1 MNKTIYDSYLGKDRS
16 KMSVKNNYDMMAR
29 WKDCW
34 DAAPELYMLLKES
47 KTVESA
53 RNKVARYIE
62 AREWTYSCDLGEIEN
77 WDYILFRDVIR
88 TLKNI
93 ISPRNEK
100 IAGNSSLENLWRA
113 ALDGDADVSEDFIA
127 EFTHFFKALKF
138 KADVYPSRLMEGIK
152 IPNFDEYEGR
162 VAGQMRSDY
171 LDQMGKRM
179 DNYLKRYPSGLDPQI
194 ISKRQNSRRRIL
206 ETLNSTENDWKDW
219 HWQYRNVFK
228 DTNDIDIIKE
238 IIKLEPHYE
247 ESIRLAVENHVP
259 FAVTPYYLH
268 LMDREPCDQ
277 DYAVRRQVFPP
288 LSYVQNMITH
298 RKDRKWAFD
307 FMKERDTSPIDLVTR
322 RYPRVAIIK
331 PYESCPQICVYCQR
345 NWELT
350 SPLMASAMAPP
361 EKIDA
366 ALQWFSEHE
375 EMMDVLV
382 TGGDP
387 LVMDDPLIDRILSKL
402 SEISHLKSIR
412 VATRTPATVP
422 QRITA
427 ELCEILAQY
436 NESGKRNICI
446 VTHFMH
452 PYEITPE
459 TVVAIK
465 MVKMNGIEVYNQQVF
480 TFTNSRKFETSA
492 LRIILKQIGVD
503 PYYTFNM
510 KGKTEME
517 DYAVPISRILQERKE
532 EARLLPGIFRTDE
545 PVFNVPGL
553 GKDHLRAWQNHEL
566 IAITPEGRRMYS
578 FLPWEKNIAQVK
590 PYIYTDVS
598 VLRYLQRLKERGEDP
613 EDYRSIWYYY

>member
-1 MNKTIYDSYLGKDRS
+1 MTE
-16 KMSVKNNYDMMAR
+16 R
-29 WKDCW
+29 WNDCW
-34 DAAPELYMLLKES
+34 DAAPEIYMLLKES
-47 KTVESA
+47 KTLESS

-77 WDYILFRDVIR
+77 WDYVLFKEVIR
-88 TLKNI
+88 TLKNL
-93 ISPRNEK
+93 ISPRNER
-100 IAGNSSLENLWRA
+100 IAGTSALEHIWQA
-113 ALDGDADVSEDFIA
+113 AINGDSDVSDDFIA
-127 EFTHFFKALKF
+127 EFIHFFKALKM
-138 KADVYPSRLMEGIK
+138 KADVYPSRLMEGIE
-152 IPNFDEYEGR
+152 IPNFDQYEGR
-162 VAGQMRSDY
+162 AAGRMRSDY
-171 LDQMGKRM
+171 LDRMAERM
-179 DNYLKRYPSGLDPQI
+179 DRYLKRHNSGLDPWI
-194 ISKRQNSRRRIL
+194 AAKRDENRRRIL
-206 ETLNSTENDWKDW
+206 DYLGSSKDDWEDW
-219 HWQYRNVFK
+219 HWQFRNVFK
-228 DTNDIDIIKE
+228 DLRGLESIESLIQLETRHKE
-238 IIKLEPHYE
+238 AIKLA
-247 ESIRLAVENHVP
+247 LENHVP
-259 FAVTPYYLH
+259 FGVTPYYLH
-268 LMDREPCDQ
+268 LMDIEPSDQ

-288 LSYVQNMITH
+288 LSYVQNMIAH
-298 RKDRKWAFD
+298 RKDKKWAFD
-307 FMKERDTSPIDLVTR
+307 FMKEADTSPVDLITR

-345 NWELT
+345 NWEIS
-350 SPLMASAMAPP
+350 SPLMASALASR

-375 EMMDVLV
+375 GMMDVLL

-387 LVMDDPLIDRILSKL
+387 LVMDDSMIDGILSRL
-402 SEISHLKSIR
+402 SEIPHIKSIR

-422 QRITA
+422 QRITP
-427 ELCEILAQY
+427 ELCEAMAQY
-436 NESGKRNICI
+436 QELGRRNLCL

-452 PYEITPE
+452 PYEVTPE
-459 TVVAIK
+459 TVAAIK
-465 MVKMNGIEVYNQQVF
+465 RIKATGIEVYNQQVF
-480 TFTNSRKFETSA
+480 TFANSRKFETSA
-492 LRIILKQIGVD
+492 LRVVLKQIGVD

-517 DYAVPISRILQERKE
+517 EYSVPIARILQERKE

-598 VLRYLQRLKERGEDP
+598 IYRYLKRLKDRGEDP

>member
-1 MNKTIYDSYLGKDRS
+1 
-16 KMSVKNNYDMMAR
+16 
-29 WKDCW
+29 
-34 DAAPELYMLLKES
+34 MLLKES
-47 KTVESA
+47 KTLESS

-77 WDYILFRDVIR
+77 WDYVLFKEVIR
-88 TLKNI
+88 TLKNL
-93 ISPRNEK
+93 ISPRNER
-100 IAGNSSLENLWRA
+100 IAGTSALEHIWQA
-113 ALDGDADVSEDFIA
+113 AINGDSDVSDDFIA
-127 EFTHFFKALKF
+127 EFIHFFKALKM
-138 KADVYPSRLMEGIK
+138 KADVYPSRLMEGIE
-152 IPNFDEYEGR
+152 IPNFDQYEGR
-162 VAGQMRSDY
+162 AAGRMRSDY
-171 LDQMGKRM
+171 LDRMAERM
-179 DNYLKRYPSGLDPQI
+179 DRYLKRHNSGLDPWI
-194 ISKRQNSRRRIL
+194 AAKRDENRRRIL
-206 ETLNSTENDWKDW
+206 DYLGSSKDDWEDW
-219 HWQYRNVFK
+219 HWQFRNVFK
-228 DTNDIDIIKE
+228 DLRGLESIESLIQLETRHKE
-238 IIKLEPHYE
+238 AIKLA
-247 ESIRLAVENHVP
+247 LENHVP
-259 FAVTPYYLH
+259 FGVTPYYLH
-268 LMDREPCDQ
+268 LMDIEPSDQ

-288 LSYVQNMITH
+288 LSYVQNMIAH
-298 RKDRKWAFD
+298 RKDKKWAFD
-307 FMKERDTSPIDLVTR
+307 FMKEADTSPVDLITR

-345 NWELT
+345 NWEIS
-350 SPLMASAMAPP
+350 SPLMASALASR

-375 EMMDVLV
+375 GMMDVLL

-387 LVMDDPLIDRILSKL
+387 LVMDDSMIEGILSRL
-402 SEISHLKSIR
+402 SEIPHIKSIR

-422 QRITA
+422 QRITP
-427 ELCEILAQY
+427 ELCEAMAQY
-436 NESGKRNICI
+436 QELGRRNLCL

-452 PYEITPE
+452 PYEVTPE
-459 TVVAIK
+459 TVAAIK
-465 MVKMNGIEVYNQQVF
+465 RIKATGIEVYNQQVF
-480 TFTNSRKFETSA
+480 TFANSRKFETSA
-492 LRIILKQIGVD
+492 LRVVLKQIGVD

-517 DYAVPISRILQERKE
+517 EYSVPIARILQERKE

-598 VLRYLQRLKERGEDP
+598 IYRYLERLKDRGEDP

>member
-1 MNKTIYDSYLGKDRS
+1 
-16 KMSVKNNYDMMAR
+16 
-29 WKDCW
+29 
-34 DAAPELYMLLKES
+34 
-47 KTVESA
+47 
-53 RNKVARYIE
+53 
-62 AREWTYSCDLGEIEN
+62 
-77 WDYILFRDVIR
+77 
-88 TLKNI
+88 
-93 ISPRNEK
+93 
-100 IAGNSSLENLWRA
+100 
-113 ALDGDADVSEDFIA
+113 LDGDADVSEDFIA
-127 EFTHFFKALKF
+127 EFTHFFKALKL
-138 KADVYPSRLMEGIK
+138 KADVYPSRLMEGID
-152 IPNFDEYEGR
+152 IPKFDEYEGR
-162 VAGQMRSDY
+162 IAGQMRSDY
-171 LDQMGKRM
+171 LDQMGRRM
-179 DNYLKRYPSGLDPQI
+179 DNYLKRYRSGLDPKI
-194 ISKRQNSRRRIL
+194 VSKRQDSRRRIL
-206 ETLNSTENDWKDW
+206 EILNSTESDWRDW
-219 HWQYRNVFK
+219 HWQYRNIFK

-238 IIKLEPHYE
+238 IIKLGPDHE
-247 ESIRLAVENHVP
+247 ESMKLAVENHVP

-268 LMDREPCDQ
+268 LMDREPCDL

-350 SPLMASAMAPP
+350 SPLMASALAPP
-361 EKIDA
+361 EKIEA

-387 LVMDDPLIDRILSKL
+387 LVMDDSLLDKILSKL

-427 ELCEILAQY
+427 DLCEILARY
-436 NESGKRNICI
+436 NEFGKRNICI

-459 TVVAIK
+459 TVAAIK
-465 MVKMNGIEVYNQQVF
+465 MVKMSGIEVYNQQVF
-480 TFTNSRKFETSA
+480 TFANSRKFETSA
-492 LRIILKQIGVD
+492 LRIVLKQIGVD

-598 VLRYLQRLKERGEDP
+598 VLRYLQRLRERGENP

>member
-1 MNKTIYDSYLGKDRS
+1 MTE
-16 KMSVKNNYDMMAR
+16 R
-29 WKDCW
+29 WNDCW
-34 DAAPELYMLLKES
+34 DAAPEIYMLLKES
-47 KTVESA
+47 KTLESS

-77 WDYILFRDVIR
+77 WDYVLFKEVIR
-88 TLKNI
+88 TLKNL
-93 ISPRNEK
+93 ISPRNER
-100 IAGNSSLENLWRA
+100 IAGTSALEHLWQA
-113 ALDGDADVSEDFIA
+113 AINGDSDVSDDFIA
-127 EFTHFFKALKF
+127 EFIHFFKALKM
-138 KADVYPSRLMEGIK
+138 KSDVYPSRLMEGIE
-152 IPNFDEYEGR
+152 IPNFDQYEGR
-162 VAGQMRSDY
+162 AAGRMRSDY
-171 LDQMGKRM
+171 LDRMAERM
-179 DNYLKRYPSGLDPQI
+179 DRYLKRHNSGLDPWI
-194 ISKRQNSRRRIL
+194 AAKRDENRRRIL
-206 ETLNSTENDWKDW
+206 DYLGSSKDDWEDW

-228 DTNDIDIIKE
+228 DLRGLESIESLIQLETRHKE
-238 IIKLEPHYE
+238 AIKLA
-247 ESIRLAVENHVP
+247 LENHVP
-259 FAVTPYYLH
+259 FGVTPYYLH
-268 LMDREPCDQ
+268 LMDIKPSDQ

-288 LSYVQNMITH
+288 LSYVQNMIAH
-298 RKDRKWAFD
+298 RKDKKWAFD
-307 FMKERDTSPIDLVTR
+307 FMKEADTSPVDLITR

-345 NWELT
+345 NWEIS
-350 SPLMASAMAPP
+350 SPLMASALASR

-375 EMMDVLV
+375 GMMDVLL

-387 LVMDDPLIDRILSKL
+387 LVMDDSMIEGILSRL
-402 SEISHLKSIR
+402 SEIPHIKSIR

-422 QRITA
+422 QRITP
-427 ELCEILAQY
+427 ELCEAMAQY
-436 NESGKRNICI
+436 QELGRRNLCL

-452 PYEITPE
+452 PYEVTPE
-459 TVVAIK
+459 TVAAIK
-465 MVKMNGIEVYNQQVF
+465 RIKATGIEVYNQQVF
-480 TFTNSRKFETSA
+480 TFANSRKFETSA
-492 LRIILKQIGVD
+492 LRVVLKQIGVD

-517 DYAVPISRILQERKE
+517 EYSVPIARILQERKE

-553 GKDHLRAWQNHEL
+553 GKDHLRAWQNHEM

-598 VLRYLQRLKERGEDP
+598 IYRYLERLKDRGEDP

>member
-1 MNKTIYDSYLGKDRS
+1 MTE
-16 KMSVKNNYDMMAR
+16 R
-29 WKDCW
+29 WNDCW
-34 DAAPELYMLLKES
+34 DAAPEIYMLLKES
-47 KTVESA
+47 KTLESS

-77 WDYILFRDVIR
+77 WDYVLFKEVIR
-88 TLKNI
+88 TLKNL
-93 ISPRNEK
+93 ISPRNER
-100 IAGNSSLENLWRA
+100 IAGTSALEHIWQA
-113 ALDGDADVSEDFIA
+113 AINGDSDVSDDFIA
-127 EFTHFFKALKF
+127 EFIHFFKALKM
-138 KADVYPSRLMEGIK
+138 KADVYPSRLMEGIE
-152 IPNFDEYEGR
+152 IPNFDQYEGR
-162 VAGQMRSDY
+162 AAGRMRSDY
-171 LDQMGKRM
+171 LDRMAERM
-179 DNYLKRYPSGLDPQI
+179 DRYLKRHNSGLDPWI
-194 ISKRQNSRRRIL
+194 AAKRDENRRRIL
-206 ETLNSTENDWKDW
+206 DYLGSSKDDWEDW
-219 HWQYRNVFK
+219 HWQFRNVFK
-228 DTNDIDIIKE
+228 DLRGLESIESLIQLETRHKE
-238 IIKLEPHYE
+238 AIKLA
-247 ESIRLAVENHVP
+247 LENHVP
-259 FAVTPYYLH
+259 FGVTPYYLH
-268 LMDREPCDQ
+268 LMDIEPSDQ

-288 LSYVQNMITH
+288 LSYVQNMIAH
-298 RKDRKWAFD
+298 RKDKKWAFD
-307 FMKERDTSPIDLVTR
+307 FMKEADTSPVDLITR

-345 NWELT
+345 NWEIS
-350 SPLMASAMAPP
+350 SPLMASALASR

-375 EMMDVLV
+375 GMMDVLL

-387 LVMDDPLIDRILSKL
+387 LVMDDSMIEGILSRL
-402 SEISHLKSIR
+402 SEIPHIKSIR

-422 QRITA
+422 QRITP
-427 ELCEILAQY
+427 ELCEAMAQY
-436 NESGKRNICI
+436 QELGRRNLCL

-452 PYEITPE
+452 PYEVTPE
-459 TVVAIK
+459 TVAAIK
-465 MVKMNGIEVYNQQVF
+465 RIKATGIEVYNQQVF
-480 TFTNSRKFETSA
+480 TFANSRKFETSA
-492 LRIILKQIGVD
+492 LRVVLKQIGVD

-517 DYAVPISRILQERKE
+517 EYSVPIARILQERKE

-598 VLRYLQRLKERGEDP
+598 IYRYLKRLKDRGEDP

>member
-1 MNKTIYDSYLGKDRS
+1 
-16 KMSVKNNYDMMAR
+16 MSVKNNYDMTADNDMTAR

-34 DAAPELYMLLKES
+34 DAAPEIYMLLRES
-47 KTVESA
+47 KTLESA

-62 AREWTYSCDLGEIEN
+62 AREWTYSCDLGDIEN
-77 WDYILFRDVIR
+77 WDYVLFREVIR

-93 ISPRNEK
+93 ISPRNER
-100 IAGNSSLENLWRA
+100 IAKTSSLENLWQA
-113 ALDGDADVSEDFIA
+113 AVKGDADVSDDFIA
-127 EFTHFFKALKF
+127 EFIHFFKALKL
-138 KADVYPSRLMEGIK
+138 KADVYPSRLMEGID
-152 IPNFDEYEGR
+152 IPKFDEYEGR
-162 VAGQMRSDY
+162 VAGQMRSDF

-179 DNYLKRYPSGLDPQI
+179 DRYLERYRSGLDPQI
-194 ISKRQNSRRRIL
+194 VAKRNENRRRIL
-206 ETLNSTENDWKDW
+206 EALASTEDDWKDW
-219 HWQYRNVFK
+219 RWQFRHVFK
-228 DTNDIDIIKE
+228 DILDLDTIKK
-238 IIKLEPHYE
+238 IIKLDPRHED
-247 ESIRLAVENHVP
+247 SIKLAVENHVP

-268 LMDREPCDQ
+268 LMDQEPSDQ

-288 LSYVQNMITH
+288 LSYVQNMIIH
-298 RKDRKWAFD
+298 RKDKKWAFD

-350 SPLMASAMAPP
+350 SPLMASALAPL
-361 EKIDA
+361 EKIES
-366 ALQWFSEHE
+366 ALQWFSEHD

-387 LVMDDPLIDRILSKL
+387 LVMDDSLIDRILSKL
-402 SEISHLKSIR
+402 CEMPHLLSIR

-422 QRITA
+422 QRITG

-436 NESGKRNICI
+436 NEFGKRNLCI

-452 PYEITPE
+452 PYEVTPE
-459 TVVAIK
+459 TVAAIK
-465 MVKMNGIEVYNQQVF
+465 MVKMTGIEVYNQQVF
-480 TFTNSRKFETSA
+480 TFANSRKFETAA
-492 LRIILKQIGVD
+492 LRIVLKQIGVD

-590 PYIYTDVS
+590 PYLYTDVS
-598 VLRYLQRLKERGEDP
+598 IQRYLQRLKERGEDP

>member
-1 MNKTIYDSYLGKDRS
+1 
-16 KMSVKNNYDMMAR
+16 
-29 WKDCW
+29 
-34 DAAPELYMLLKES
+34 MLLKES
-47 KTVESA
+47 KTLESS

-77 WDYILFRDVIR
+77 WDYVLFKEVIR
-88 TLKNI
+88 TLKNL
-93 ISPRNEK
+93 ISPRNER
-100 IAGNSSLENLWRA
+100 IAGTSALEHLWQA
-113 ALDGDADVSEDFIA
+113 AINGDSDVSDDFIA
-127 EFTHFFKALKF
+127 EFVHFFKALKM
-138 KADVYPSRLMEGIK
+138 KADVYPSRLMEGIE
-152 IPNFDEYEGR
+152 IPNFDQYEGR
-162 VAGQMRSDY
+162 AAGRMRSDY
-171 LDQMGKRM
+171 LDRMAERM
-179 DNYLKRYPSGLDPQI
+179 DGYLKRHNSGLDPRI
-194 ISKRQNSRRRIL
+194 AAKRDENRRRIL
-206 ETLNSTENDWKDW
+206 DYLGSSQDDWEDW
-219 HWQYRNVFK
+219 HWQFRNVFK
-228 DTNDIDIIKE
+228 DLRGLESIESLIQLETRHKE
-238 IIKLEPHYE
+238 AIKLA
-247 ESIRLAVENHVP
+247 LENHVP
-259 FAVTPYYLH
+259 FGVTPYYLH
-268 LMDREPCDQ
+268 LMDIKPSDQ

-288 LSYVQNMITH
+288 LSYVQNMIAH
-298 RKDRKWAFD
+298 RKDKKWAFD
-307 FMKERDTSPIDLVTR
+307 FMKEADTSPVDLITR

-345 NWELT
+345 NWEIS
-350 SPLMASAMAPP
+350 SPLMASALASR

-375 EMMDVLV
+375 GMMDVLL

-387 LVMDDPLIDRILSKL
+387 LVMDDSMIDGILSRL
-402 SEISHLKSIR
+402 SEMPHIKSIR

-422 QRITA
+422 QRITP
-427 ELCEILAQY
+427 ELCEAMAQY
-436 NESGKRNICI
+436 QELGRRNLCL

-452 PYEITPE
+452 PYEVTPE
-459 TVVAIK
+459 TVAAIK
-465 MVKMNGIEVYNQQVF
+465 RIKATGIEVYNQQVF
-480 TFTNSRKFETSA
+480 TFANSRKFETSA
-492 LRIILKQIGVD
+492 LRVVLKQIGVD

-517 DYAVPISRILQERKE
+517 EYSVPIARILQERKE

-598 VLRYLQRLKERGEDP
+598 IYRYLQRLKDRGEDP

>member
-1 MNKTIYDSYLGKDRS
+1 
-16 KMSVKNNYDMMAR
+16 
-29 WKDCW
+29 
-34 DAAPELYMLLKES
+34 MLLKES
-47 KTVESA
+47 KTLESS

-77 WDYILFRDVIR
+77 WDYVLFKEVIR
-88 TLKNI
+88 TLKNL
-93 ISPRNEK
+93 ISPRNER
-100 IAGNSSLENLWRA
+100 IAGTSALEHLWQA
-113 ALDGDADVSEDFIA
+113 AINGDSDVSDDFIA
-127 EFTHFFKALKF
+127 EFIHFFKALKM
-138 KADVYPSRLMEGIK
+138 KSDVYPSRLMEGIE
-152 IPNFDEYEGR
+152 IPNFDQYEGR
-162 VAGQMRSDY
+162 AAGRMRSDY
-171 LDQMGKRM
+171 LDRMAERM
-179 DNYLKRYPSGLDPQI
+179 DRYLKRHNSGLDPWI
-194 ISKRQNSRRRIL
+194 AAKRDENRRRIL
-206 ETLNSTENDWKDW
+206 DYLGSSKDDWEDW

-228 DTNDIDIIKE
+228 DLRGLESIESLIQLETRHKE
-238 IIKLEPHYE
+238 AIKLA
-247 ESIRLAVENHVP
+247 LENHVP
-259 FAVTPYYLH
+259 FGVTPYYLH
-268 LMDREPCDQ
+268 LMDIKPSDQ

-288 LSYVQNMITH
+288 LSYVQNMIAH
-298 RKDRKWAFD
+298 RKDKKWAFD
-307 FMKERDTSPIDLVTR
+307 FMKEADTSPVDLITR

-345 NWELT
+345 NWEIS
-350 SPLMASAMAPP
+350 SPLMASALASR

-375 EMMDVLV
+375 GMMDVLL

-387 LVMDDPLIDRILSKL
+387 LVMDDSMIEGILSRL
-402 SEISHLKSIR
+402 SEIPHIKSIR

-422 QRITA
+422 QRITP
-427 ELCEILAQY
+427 ELCEAMAQY
-436 NESGKRNICI
+436 QELGRRNLCL

-452 PYEITPE
+452 PYEVTPE
-459 TVVAIK
+459 TVAAIK
-465 MVKMNGIEVYNQQVF
+465 RIKATGIEVYNQQVF
-480 TFTNSRKFETSA
+480 TFANSRKFETSA
-492 LRIILKQIGVD
+492 LRVVLKQIGVD

-517 DYAVPISRILQERKE
+517 EYSVPIARILQERKE

-553 GKDHLRAWQNHEL
+553 GKDHLRAWQNHEM

-598 VLRYLQRLKERGEDP
+598 IYRYLERLKDRGEDP

>member
-1 MNKTIYDSYLGKDRS
+1 
-16 KMSVKNNYDMMAR
+16 
-29 WKDCW
+29 
-34 DAAPELYMLLKES
+34 MLLKES
-47 KTVESA
+47 KTLESS

-77 WDYILFRDVIR
+77 WDYVLFKEVIR
-88 TLKNI
+88 TLKNL
-93 ISPRNEK
+93 ISPRNER
-100 IAGNSSLENLWRA
+100 IAGTSALEHIWQA
-113 ALDGDADVSEDFIA
+113 AINGDSDVSDDFIA
-127 EFTHFFKALKF
+127 EFIHFFKALKM
-138 KADVYPSRLMEGIK
+138 KADVYPSRLMEGIE
-152 IPNFDEYEGR
+152 IPNFDQYEGR
-162 VAGQMRSDY
+162 AAGRMRSDY
-171 LDQMGKRM
+171 LDRMAERM
-179 DNYLKRYPSGLDPQI
+179 DRYLKRHNSGLDPWI
-194 ISKRQNSRRRIL
+194 AAKRDENRRRIL
-206 ETLNSTENDWKDW
+206 DYLGSSKDDWEDW
-219 HWQYRNVFK
+219 HWQFRNVFK
-228 DTNDIDIIKE
+228 DLRGLESIESLIQLETRHKE
-238 IIKLEPHYE
+238 AIKLA
-247 ESIRLAVENHVP
+247 LENHVP
-259 FAVTPYYLH
+259 FGVTPYYLH
-268 LMDREPCDQ
+268 LMDIEPSDQ

-288 LSYVQNMITH
+288 LSYVQNMIAH
-298 RKDRKWAFD
+298 RKDKKWAFD
-307 FMKERDTSPIDLVTR
+307 FMKEADTSPVDLITR

-345 NWELT
+345 NWEIS
-350 SPLMASAMAPP
+350 SPLMASALASR

-375 EMMDVLV
+375 GMMDVLL

-387 LVMDDPLIDRILSKL
+387 LVMDDSMIEGILSRL
-402 SEISHLKSIR
+402 SEIPHIKSIR

-422 QRITA
+422 QRITP
-427 ELCEILAQY
+427 ELCEAMAQY
-436 NESGKRNICI
+436 QELGRRNLCL

-452 PYEITPE
+452 PYEVTPE
-459 TVVAIK
+459 TVAAIK
-465 MVKMNGIEVYNQQVF
+465 RIKATGIEVYNQQVF
-480 TFTNSRKFETSA
+480 TLANSRKFETSA
-492 LRIILKQIGVD
+492 LRVVLKQIGVD

-517 DYAVPISRILQERKE
+517 EYSVPIARILQERKE

-598 VLRYLQRLKERGEDP
+598 IYRYLERLKDRGEDP

>member
-1 MNKTIYDSYLGKDRS
+1 
-16 KMSVKNNYDMMAR
+16 
-29 WKDCW
+29 
-34 DAAPELYMLLKES
+34 MLLKES
-47 KTVESA
+47 KTLESS

-77 WDYILFRDVIR
+77 WDYVLFKEVIR
-88 TLKNI
+88 TLKNL
-93 ISPRNEK
+93 ISPRNER
-100 IAGNSSLENLWRA
+100 IAGTSALEHIWQA
-113 ALDGDADVSEDFIA
+113 AINGDSDVSDDFIA
-127 EFTHFFKALKF
+127 EFIHFFKALKM
-138 KADVYPSRLMEGIK
+138 KADVYPSRLMEGIE
-152 IPNFDEYEGR
+152 IPNFDQYEGR
-162 VAGQMRSDY
+162 AAGRMRSDY
-171 LDQMGKRM
+171 LDRMAERM
-179 DNYLKRYPSGLDPQI
+179 DRYLKRHNSGLDPWI
-194 ISKRQNSRRRIL
+194 AAKRDENRRRIL
-206 ETLNSTENDWKDW
+206 DYLGSSKDDWEDW
-219 HWQYRNVFK
+219 HWQFRNVFK
-228 DTNDIDIIKE
+228 DLRGLESIESLIQLETRHKE
-238 IIKLEPHYE
+238 AIKLA
-247 ESIRLAVENHVP
+247 LENHVP
-259 FAVTPYYLH
+259 FGVTPYYLH
-268 LMDREPCDQ
+268 LMDIEPSDQ

-288 LSYVQNMITH
+288 LSYVQNMIAH
-298 RKDRKWAFD
+298 RKDKKWAFD
-307 FMKERDTSPIDLVTR
+307 FMKEADTSPVDLITR

-345 NWELT
+345 NWEIS
-350 SPLMASAMAPP
+350 SPLMASALASK

-375 EMMDVLV
+375 AMMDVLL

-387 LVMDDPLIDRILSKL
+387 LVMDDSMIDAILSRL
-402 SEISHLKSIR
+402 SEIPHIKSIR

-422 QRITA
+422 QRITE
-427 ELCEILAQY
+427 ELCEAMAQY
-436 NESGKRNICI
+436 QELGRRNLCL

-452 PYEITPE
+452 PYEVTPE
-459 TVVAIK
+459 TVAAIK
-465 MVKMNGIEVYNQQVF
+465 RIKATGIEVYNQQVF
-480 TFTNSRKFETSA
+480 TFANSRKFETSA
-492 LRIILKQIGVD
+492 LRVVLKQIGVD

-517 DYAVPISRILQERKE
+517 EYSVPIARILQERKE

-598 VLRYLQRLKERGEDP
+598 IYRYLKRLKDRGEDP

>member
-1 MNKTIYDSYLGKDRS
+1 MTE
-16 KMSVKNNYDMMAR
+16 R
-29 WKDCW
+29 WNDCW
-34 DAAPELYMLLKES
+34 DAAPEIYMLLKES
-47 KTVESA
+47 KTLESS

-77 WDYILFRDVIR
+77 WDYVLFKEVIR
-88 TLKNI
+88 TLKNL
-93 ISPRNEK
+93 ISPRNER
-100 IAGNSSLENLWRA
+100 IAGTSALEHIWQA
-113 ALDGDADVSEDFIA
+113 AINGDSDVSDDFIA
-127 EFTHFFKALKF
+127 EFIHFFKALKM
-138 KADVYPSRLMEGIK
+138 KADVYPSRLMEGIE
-152 IPNFDEYEGR
+152 IPNFDQYEGR
-162 VAGQMRSDY
+162 AAGRMRSDY
-171 LDQMGKRM
+171 LDRMAERM
-179 DNYLKRYPSGLDPQI
+179 DRYLKRHNSGLDPWI
-194 ISKRQNSRRRIL
+194 AAKRDENRRRIL
-206 ETLNSTENDWKDW
+206 DYLGSSKDDWEDW
-219 HWQYRNVFK
+219 HWQFRNVFK
-228 DTNDIDIIKE
+228 DLRGLESIESLIQLETRHKE
-238 IIKLEPHYE
+238 AIKLA
-247 ESIRLAVENHVP
+247 LENHVP
-259 FAVTPYYLH
+259 FGVTPYYLH
-268 LMDREPCDQ
+268 LMDIKPSDQ

-288 LSYVQNMITH
+288 LSYVQNMIAH
-298 RKDRKWAFD
+298 RKDKKWAFD
-307 FMKERDTSPIDLVTR
+307 FMKEADTSPVDLITR

-345 NWELT
+345 NWEIS
-350 SPLMASAMAPP
+350 SPLMASALASR

-375 EMMDVLV
+375 GMMDVLL

-387 LVMDDPLIDRILSKL
+387 LVMDDSMIEGILSRL
-402 SEISHLKSIR
+402 SEIPHIKSIR

-422 QRITA
+422 QRITP
-427 ELCEILAQY
+427 ELCEAMAQY
-436 NESGKRNICI
+436 QELGRRNLCL

-452 PYEITPE
+452 PYEVTPE
-459 TVVAIK
+459 TVAAIK
-465 MVKMNGIEVYNQQVF
+465 RIKATGIEVYNQQVF
-480 TFTNSRKFETSA
+480 TFANSRKFETSA
-492 LRIILKQIGVD
+492 LRVVLKQIGVD

-517 DYAVPISRILQERKE
+517 EYSVPIARILQERKE

-598 VLRYLQRLKERGEDP
+598 IYRYLERLKDRGEDP

>member
-1 MNKTIYDSYLGKDRS
+1 
-16 KMSVKNNYDMMAR
+16 
-29 WKDCW
+29 
-34 DAAPELYMLLKES
+34 MLLKES
-47 KTVESA
+47 KTLESS

-77 WDYILFRDVIR
+77 WDYVLFKEVIR
-88 TLKNI
+88 TLKNL
-93 ISPRNEK
+93 ISPRNER
-100 IAGNSSLENLWRA
+100 IAGTSALEHLWQA
-113 ALDGDADVSEDFIA
+113 AINGDSDVSDDFIA
-127 EFTHFFKALKF
+127 EFVHFFKALKM
-138 KADVYPSRLMEGIK
+138 KADVYPSRLMEGIE
-152 IPNFDEYEGR
+152 IPNFDQYEGR
-162 VAGQMRSDY
+162 AAGRMRSDY
-171 LDQMGKRM
+171 LDRMAERM
-179 DNYLKRYPSGLDPQI
+179 DRYLKRHNSGLDPRI
-194 ISKRQNSRRRIL
+194 AAKRDENRRRIL
-206 ETLNSTENDWKDW
+206 DYLGSSQDDWEDW
-219 HWQYRNVFK
+219 HWQFRNVFK
-228 DTNDIDIIKE
+228 DLRGLESIESLIQLETRHKE
-238 IIKLEPHYE
+238 AIKLA
-247 ESIRLAVENHVP
+247 LENHVP
-259 FAVTPYYLH
+259 FGVTPYYLH
-268 LMDREPCDQ
+268 LMDIKPSDQ

-288 LSYVQNMITH
+288 LSYVQNMIAH
-298 RKDRKWAFD
+298 RKDKKWAFD
-307 FMKERDTSPIDLVTR
+307 FMKEADTSPVDLITR

-345 NWELT
+345 NWEIS
-350 SPLMASAMAPP
+350 SPLMASALASR

-375 EMMDVLV
+375 GMMDVLL

-387 LVMDDPLIDRILSKL
+387 LVMDDSMIDGILSRL
-402 SEISHLKSIR
+402 SEMPHIKSIR

-422 QRITA
+422 QRITP
-427 ELCEILAQY
+427 ELCEAMAQY
-436 NESGKRNICI
+436 QELGRRNLCL

-452 PYEITPE
+452 PYEVTPE
-459 TVVAIK
+459 TVAAIK
-465 MVKMNGIEVYNQQVF
+465 RIKATGIEVYNQQVF
-480 TFTNSRKFETSA
+480 TFANSRKFETSA
-492 LRIILKQIGVD
+492 LRVVLKQIGVD

-517 DYAVPISRILQERKE
+517 EYSVPIARILQERKE

-598 VLRYLQRLKERGEDP
+598 IYRYLQRLKDRGEDP

>member
-1 MNKTIYDSYLGKDRS
+1 
-16 KMSVKNNYDMMAR
+16 
-29 WKDCW
+29 
-34 DAAPELYMLLKES
+34 MLLKES
-47 KTVESA
+47 KTLESS

-77 WDYILFRDVIR
+77 WDYVLFKEVIL
-88 TLKNI
+88 TLKNL
-93 ISPRNEK
+93 ISPRNER
-100 IAGNSSLENLWRA
+100 IAGTSALEHLWQA
-113 ALDGDADVSEDFIA
+113 AINGDSDVSDDFIA
-127 EFTHFFKALKF
+127 EFVHFFKALKM
-138 KADVYPSRLMEGIK
+138 KADVYPSRLMDGIE
-152 IPNFDEYEGR
+152 IPEFDQYEGR
-162 VAGQMRSDY
+162 IAGRMRSDY
-171 LDQMGKRM
+171 LDRMAERM
-179 DNYLKRYPSGLDPQI
+179 DRYLKRHTSGLDPWI
-194 ISKRQNSRRRIL
+194 AAKRDENRRRIL
-206 ETLNSTENDWKDW
+206 DYLGSSDDDWEDW

-228 DTNDIDIIKE
+228 DLRGLESIESLIQLETHHKE
-238 IIKLEPHYE
+238 AIKLA
-247 ESIRLAVENHVP
+247 LENHVP
-259 FAVTPYYLH
+259 FGVTPYYLH
-268 LMDREPCDQ
+268 LMDIEPSDQ

-288 LSYVQNMITH
+288 LSYVQNMIAH
-298 RKDRKWAFD
+298 RKDKKWAFD
-307 FMKERDTSPIDLVTR
+307 FMKEADTSPVDLITR

-345 NWELT
+345 NWEIS
-350 SPLMASAMAPP
+350 SPLMASALASK

-375 EMMDVLV
+375 AMMDVLL

-387 LVMDDPLIDRILSKL
+387 LVMDDSIIDAILSRL
-402 SEISHLKSIR
+402 SEIPHIKSIR

-422 QRITA
+422 QRITE
-427 ELCEILAQY
+427 ELCEAMAQY
-436 NESGKRNICI
+436 QELGRRNLCL

-452 PYEITPE
+452 PYEVTPE
-459 TVVAIK
+459 TVAAIK
-465 MVKMNGIEVYNQQVF
+465 RIKATGIEVYNQQVF
-480 TFTNSRKFETSA
+480 TFANSRKFETSA
-492 LRIILKQIGVD
+492 LRVVLKQIGVD

-517 DYAVPISRILQERKE
+517 EYSVPIARILQERKE

-590 PYIYTDVS
+590 PYIYNDVS
-598 VLRYLQRLKERGEDP
+598 IYRYLERLKDRGEDP

>member
-1 MNKTIYDSYLGKDRS
+1 MPINQDG
-16 KMSVKNNYDMMAR
+16 DMTER
-29 WKDCW
+29 WNDCW
-34 DAAPELYMLLKES
+34 DAAPEIYMLLKES
-47 KTVESA
+47 KTLESS

-77 WDYILFRDVIR
+77 WDYVLFKEVIR
-88 TLKNI
+88 TLKNL
-93 ISPRNEK
+93 ISPRNER
-100 IAGNSSLENLWRA
+100 IAGTSALEHIWQA
-113 ALDGDADVSEDFIA
+113 AINGDSDVSDDFIA
-127 EFTHFFKALKF
+127 EFIHFFKALKM
-138 KADVYPSRLMEGIK
+138 KADVYPSRLMEGIE
-152 IPNFDEYEGR
+152 IPNFDQYEGR
-162 VAGQMRSDY
+162 AAGRMRSDY
-171 LDQMGKRM
+171 LDRMAERM
-179 DNYLKRYPSGLDPQI
+179 DRYLKRHNSGLDPWI
-194 ISKRQNSRRRIL
+194 AAKRDENRRRIL
-206 ETLNSTENDWKDW
+206 DYLGSSKDDWEDW
-219 HWQYRNVFK
+219 HWQFRNVFK
-228 DTNDIDIIKE
+228 DLRGLESIESLIQLETRHKE
-238 IIKLEPHYE
+238 AIKLA
-247 ESIRLAVENHVP
+247 LENHVP
-259 FAVTPYYLH
+259 FGVTPYYLH
-268 LMDREPCDQ
+268 LMDIEPSDQ

-288 LSYVQNMITH
+288 LSYVQNMIAH
-298 RKDRKWAFD
+298 RKDKKWAFD
-307 FMKERDTSPIDLVTR
+307 FMKEADTSPVDLITR

-345 NWELT
+345 NWEIS
-350 SPLMASAMAPP
+350 SPLMASALASR

-375 EMMDVLV
+375 GMMDVLL

-387 LVMDDPLIDRILSKL
+387 LVMDDSMIEGILSRL
-402 SEISHLKSIR
+402 SEIPHIKSIR

-422 QRITA
+422 QRITP
-427 ELCEILAQY
+427 ELCEAMAQY
-436 NESGKRNICI
+436 QELGRRNLCL

-452 PYEITPE
+452 PYEVTPE
-459 TVVAIK
+459 TVAAIK
-465 MVKMNGIEVYNQQVF
+465 RIKATGIEVYNQQVF
-480 TFTNSRKFETSA
+480 TFANSRKFETSA
-492 LRIILKQIGVD
+492 LRVVLKQIGVD

-517 DYAVPISRILQERKE
+517 EYSVPIARILQERKE

-598 VLRYLQRLKERGEDP
+598 IYRYLKRLKDRGEDP

>member
-1 MNKTIYDSYLGKDRS
+1 MTE
-16 KMSVKNNYDMMAR
+16 R
-29 WKDCW
+29 WNDCW
-34 DAAPELYMLLKES
+34 DAAPEIYMLLKES
-47 KTVESA
+47 KTLESS

-77 WDYILFRDVIR
+77 WDYVLFKEVIR
-88 TLKNI
+88 TLKNL
-93 ISPRNEK
+93 ISPRNER
-100 IAGNSSLENLWRA
+100 IAGTSALEHIWQA
-113 ALDGDADVSEDFIA
+113 AINGDSDVSDDFIA
-127 EFTHFFKALKF
+127 EFIHFFKALKM
-138 KADVYPSRLMEGIK
+138 KADVYPSRLMEGIE
-152 IPNFDEYEGR
+152 IPNFDQYEGR
-162 VAGQMRSDY
+162 AAGRMRSDY
-171 LDQMGKRM
+171 LDRMAERM
-179 DNYLKRYPSGLDPQI
+179 DRYLKRHNSGLDPWI
-194 ISKRQNSRRRIL
+194 AAKRDENRRRIL
-206 ETLNSTENDWKDW
+206 DYLGSSKDDWEDW
-219 HWQYRNVFK
+219 HWQFRNVFK
-228 DTNDIDIIKE
+228 DLRGLESIESLIQLETRHKE
-238 IIKLEPHYE
+238 AIKLA
-247 ESIRLAVENHVP
+247 LENHVP
-259 FAVTPYYLH
+259 FGVTPYYLH
-268 LMDREPCDQ
+268 LMDIEPSDQ

-288 LSYVQNMITH
+288 LSYVQNMIAH
-298 RKDRKWAFD
+298 RKDKKWAFD
-307 FMKERDTSPIDLVTR
+307 FMKEADTSPVDLITR

-345 NWELT
+345 NWEIS
-350 SPLMASAMAPP
+350 SPLMASALASR

-375 EMMDVLV
+375 GKMDVLL

-387 LVMDDPLIDRILSKL
+387 LVMDDSMIEGILSRL
-402 SEISHLKSIR
+402 SEIPHIKSIR

-422 QRITA
+422 QRITP
-427 ELCEILAQY
+427 ELCEAMAQY
-436 NESGKRNICI
+436 QELGRRNLCL

-452 PYEITPE
+452 PYEVTPE
-459 TVVAIK
+459 TVAAIK
-465 MVKMNGIEVYNQQVF
+465 RIKATGIEVYNQQVF
-480 TFTNSRKFETSA
+480 TFANSRKFETSA
-492 LRIILKQIGVD
+492 LRVVLKQIGVD

-517 DYAVPISRILQERKE
+517 EYSVPIARILQERKE

-598 VLRYLQRLKERGEDP
+598 IYRYLKRLKDRGEDP

>member
-1 MNKTIYDSYLGKDRS
+1 
-16 KMSVKNNYDMMAR
+16 
-29 WKDCW
+29 
-34 DAAPELYMLLKES
+34 MLLKES
-47 KTVESA
+47 KTLESS

-77 WDYILFRDVIR
+77 WDYVLFKEVIR
-88 TLKNI
+88 TLKNL
-93 ISPRNEK
+93 ISPRNER
-100 IAGNSSLENLWRA
+100 IAGTSALEHIWQA
-113 ALDGDADVSEDFIA
+113 AINGDSDVSDDFIA
-127 EFTHFFKALKF
+127 EFIHFFKALKM
-138 KADVYPSRLMEGIK
+138 KADVYPSRLMEGIE
-152 IPNFDEYEGR
+152 IPNFDQYEGR
-162 VAGQMRSDY
+162 AAGRMRSDY
-171 LDQMGKRM
+171 LDRMAERM
-179 DNYLKRYPSGLDPQI
+179 DRYLKRHNSGLDPWI
-194 ISKRQNSRRRIL
+194 AAKRDENRRRIL
-206 ETLNSTENDWKDW
+206 DYLGSSKDDWEDW
-219 HWQYRNVFK
+219 HWQFRNVFK
-228 DTNDIDIIKE
+228 DLRGLESIESLIQLETRHKE
-238 IIKLEPHYE
+238 AIKLA
-247 ESIRLAVENHVP
+247 LENHVP
-259 FAVTPYYLH
+259 FGVTPYYLH
-268 LMDREPCDQ
+268 LMDIKPSDQ

-288 LSYVQNMITH
+288 LSYVQNMIAH
-298 RKDRKWAFD
+298 RKDKKWAFD
-307 FMKERDTSPIDLVTR
+307 FMKEADTSPVDLITR

-345 NWELT
+345 NWEIS
-350 SPLMASAMAPP
+350 SPLMASALASR

-375 EMMDVLV
+375 GMMDVLL

-387 LVMDDPLIDRILSKL
+387 LVMDDSMIEGILSRL
-402 SEISHLKSIR
+402 SEIPHIKSIR

-422 QRITA
+422 QRITP
-427 ELCEILAQY
+427 ELCEAMAQY
-436 NESGKRNICI
+436 QELGRRNLCL

-452 PYEITPE
+452 PYEVTPE
-459 TVVAIK
+459 TVAAIK
-465 MVKMNGIEVYNQQVF
+465 RIKATGIEVYNQQVF
-480 TFTNSRKFETSA
+480 TFANSRKFETSA
-492 LRIILKQIGVD
+492 LRVVLKQIGVD

-517 DYAVPISRILQERKE
+517 EYSVPIARILQERKE

-598 VLRYLQRLKERGEDP
+598 IYRYLERLKDRGEDP

>member
-1 MNKTIYDSYLGKDRS
+1 MPINHNS
-16 KMSVKNNYDMMAR
+16 DMTAR
-29 WKDCW
+29 WNDCW
-34 DAAPELYMLLKES
+34 DAAPEIYMLLKES
-47 KTVESA
+47 KTLESS

-77 WDYILFRDVIR
+77 WDYVLFKEVIL
-88 TLKNI
+88 TLKNL
-93 ISPRNEK
+93 ISPRNER
-100 IAGNSSLENLWRA
+100 IAGTSALEHLWQA
-113 ALDGDADVSEDFIA
+113 AINGDADVSDDFIA
-127 EFTHFFKALKF
+127 EFVHFFRAIKL
-138 KADVYPSRLMEGIK
+138 KADVYPSRLMEGID
-152 IPNFDEYEGR
+152 IPEFDQYEGR
-162 VAGQMRSDY
+162 AAGRMRSDY
-171 LDQMGKRM
+171 LDRMAERM
-179 DNYLKRYPSGLDPQI
+179 DRYLKRHTSGLDPQI
-194 ISKRQNSRRRIL
+194 TAKRDENRRRIL
-206 ETLNSTENDWKDW
+206 DFLGSSEDDWEDW

-228 DTNDIDIIKE
+228 DLRGLESIESLIQ
-238 IIKLEPHYE
+238 LEPHHQE
-247 ESIRLAVENHVP
+247 AIKLALENHVP
-259 FAVTPYYLH
+259 FGVTPYYLH
-268 LMDREPCDQ
+268 LMDVEPSDQ

-288 LSYVQNMITH
+288 LSYVQNMIAH
-298 RKDRKWAFD
+298 RKDKKWAFD
-307 FMKERDTSPIDLVTR
+307 FMKEADTSPIDLITR

-345 NWELT
+345 NWEIS
-350 SPLMASAMAPP
+350 SPLMASALASK

-375 EMMDVLV
+375 AMMDVLL

-387 LVMDDPLIDRILSKL
+387 LVMDDSMIDAILSRL
-402 SEISHLKSIR
+402 SEIPHIKSIR

-422 QRITA
+422 QRITE
-427 ELCEILAQY
+427 ELCEAMAQY
-436 NESGKRNICI
+436 QELGRRNLCL

-452 PYEITPE
+452 PYEVTPE
-459 TVVAIK
+459 TVAAIK
-465 MVKMNGIEVYNQQVF
+465 RIKATGIEVYNQQVF
-480 TFTNSRKFETSA
+480 TFANSRKFETSA
-492 LRIILKQIGVD
+492 LRIVLKQIGVD

-517 DYAVPISRILQERKE
+517 EYSVPIARILQERKE

-598 VLRYLQRLKERGEDP
+598 IYRYLQRLKDRGEDP
-613 EDYRSIWYYY
+613 DDYRSIWYYY